1 MKTTGRL
8 SEITT
13 RGREGKKKKALF
25 EKARR
30 ERDVW
35 RDSGK
40 ITMRG
45 VLKPPF
51 MSPKE
56 SKQAQEGLK
65 KK

>member
-1 MKTTGRL
+1 MKSQHGGGRA
-8 SEITT
+8 
-13 RGREGKKKKALF
+13 KKKALF
-25 EKARR
+25 EK

-56 SKQAQEGLK
+56 SKHAQEGLK
-65 KK
+65 KIIIKKK